1 MSGSAA
7 TARLTSQPSSRETM
21 LDERPF
27 AGGTMV
33 DADVF
38 NEVPLF
44 ALLDGDEREV
54 LAREVEQRRFAAG
67 ETIFKTGDP
76 GGLAY
81 LIHSGKVHVTLT
93 DLAEELVLV
102 DVVGHGGLCGMSS
115 LLAGAAHLTTAV
127 AVEDTQAIEI
137 EREDIAHL
145 LQRKP
150 LAGLDMMT
158 MIEQQLRATHELMRA
173 RVSRDPNVEFQATE
187 TWGERL
193 ADSVAKFG
201 GSWSFVLAFAVSLV
215 VYTAINLLINQPW
228 DPYPFILLNLFLS
241 MLAAI
246 QAPVIMMSQNRQ
258 DAKDRVRSEL
268 DYRVNL
274 KAEVEITE
282 LLHRMTRIE
291 QHLIDR
297 QRR

>member
-1 MSGSAA
+1 
-7 TARLTSQPSSRETM
+7 
-21 LDERPF
+21 
-27 AGGTMV
+27 
-33 DADVF
+33 
-38 NEVPLF
+38 
-44 ALLDGDEREV
+44 
-54 LAREVEQRRFAAG
+54 
-67 ETIFKTGDP
+67 
-76 GGLAY
+76 
-81 LIHSGKVHVTLT
+81 
-93 DLAEELVLV
+93 
-102 DVVGHGGLCGMSS
+102 
-115 LLAGAAHLTTAV
+115 
-127 AVEDTQAIEI
+127 
-137 EREDIAHL
+137 L

-173 RVSRDPNVEFQATE
+173 RVSRDPNVEFEAKE
-187 TWGERL
+187 TWGEHL
-193 ADSVAKFG
+193 ADGVAKFG
-201 GSWSFVLAFAVSLV
+201 GSWSFVIAFAVFLV
-215 VYTAINLLINQPW
+215 VYAAINVLISQPW

-291 QHLIDR
+291 QHLVDR

>member
-1 MSGSAA
+1 
-7 TARLTSQPSSRETM
+7 
-21 LDERPF
+21 
-27 AGGTMV
+27 
-33 DADVF
+33 
-38 NEVPLF
+38 
-44 ALLDGDEREV
+44 
-54 LAREVEQRRFAAG
+54 
-67 ETIFKTGDP
+67 
-76 GGLAY
+76 
-81 LIHSGKVHVTLT
+81 
-93 DLAEELVLV
+93 
-102 DVVGHGGLCGMSS
+102 MSS
-115 LLAGAAHLTTAV
+115 LLAGAPHLTTAV
-127 AVEDTQAIEI
+127 AVEETQAIEI
-137 EREDIAHL
+137 EREDIAQL

-158 MIEQQLRATHELMRA
+158 MIEKQLRATHELMRA
-173 RVSRDPNVEFQATE
+173 RVSRDPNAEFEAKE
-187 TWGERL
+187 TRGERL

-201 GSWSFVLAFAVSLV
+201 GSWSFVLAFGFFLIVYAAVNV
-215 VYTAINLLINQPW
+215 VIVRPW

-291 QHLIDR
+291 QQLLDRR
-297 QRR
+297 QR